1 VDKILDA
8 LNLVGLSQLALD
20 DKVVGDGH
28 TLTVVLDET
37 ALVDQLP
44 HGLEVRVTPGDVGLG
59 DAEHVDG
66 GLVQLDE
73 HTVVDLPQTEQ
84 LQDLTHL
91 GRHLVDTKGGSSL
104 E

>member
-1 VDKILDA
+1 MDKILDA

-44 HGLEVRVTPGDVGLG
+44 HGLEVRVTPGDVNTRYFYYILIKWVLSFKNIR
-59 DAEHVDG
+59 A
-66 GLVQLDE
+66 L
-73 HTVVDLPQTEQ
+73 
-84 LQDLTHL
+84 
-91 GRHLVDTKGGSSL
+91 KGSRL
-104 E
+104 INVLY